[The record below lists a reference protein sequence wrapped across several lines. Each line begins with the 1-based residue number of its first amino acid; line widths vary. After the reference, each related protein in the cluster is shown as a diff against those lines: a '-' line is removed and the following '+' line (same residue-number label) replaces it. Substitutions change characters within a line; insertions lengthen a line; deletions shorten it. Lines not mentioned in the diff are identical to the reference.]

1 MTLPTLGPG
10 DVVRYREKAY
20 REFYMNPKV
29 ALGALAILSPK
40 FLMRLFSGLGRFMRW
55 TRIRRSRT

>member
-1 MTLPTLGPG
+1 
-10 DVVRYREKAY
+10 
-20 REFYMNPKV
+20 
-29 ALGALAILSPK
+29 LAILSPK